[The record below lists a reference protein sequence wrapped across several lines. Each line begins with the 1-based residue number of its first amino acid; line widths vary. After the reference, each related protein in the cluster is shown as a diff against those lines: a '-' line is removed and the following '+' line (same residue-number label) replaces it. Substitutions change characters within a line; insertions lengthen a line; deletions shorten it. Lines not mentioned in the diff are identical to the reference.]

1 MSEEVYI
8 DTIAY
13 MEKQGSWAEIV
24 ATFANEELYSLCAPE
39 NVVRITV
46 VLDPDY
52 ILTESCERDICVEV
66 E

>member
-1 MSEEVYI
+1 
-8 DTIAY
+8 

-24 ATFANEELYSLCAPE
+24 ATFANEELYSLCAPVIE
-39 NVVRITV
+39 QWIKDHR
-46 VLDPDY
+46 DPDY

>member
-1 MSEEVYI
+1 MEELYI

-13 MEKQGSWAEIV
+13 VEKQGSWAEPI
-24 ATFANEELYSLCAPE
+24 ATFANEELYSLCAPVIE
-39 NVVRITV
+39 QWIKDRR
-46 VLDPDY
+46 DPDY